1 MGESCRG
8 GGSWRELEQQGKDL
22 QGPLE
27 PASVLP
33 AVGGLTGRA
42 WDEQGVDDVSSS
54 VVNLRGVG
62 RAARGVRRCEEQET
76 T

>member
-1 MGESCRG
+1 MEGIRAARKGLAGLWS
-8 GGSWRELEQQGKDL
+8 
-22 QGPLE
+22 P
-27 PASVLP
+27 PVLP

-42 WDEQGVDDVSSS
+42 WDEQGAGTHVSSS